1 MINFKKID
9 RKICQII
16 NKNNLSVNYDG
27 DYSTLDGKELGFTF
41 FYNMYEILS
50 DEFVDEI
57 YLIGREINKEY
68 EFIKIQIEIDLYPL
82 DDANELRA
90 SLVIKQN

>member
-1 MINFKKID
+1 MNFEEID
-9 RKICQII
+9 RKICKII

-41 FYNMYEILS
+41 FHDMYEILS
-50 DEFVDEI
+50 DEFVNEV
-57 YLIGREINKEY
+57 YLIGREIAKEY
-68 EFIKIQIEIDLYPL
+68 EFAKIQIEMDLYPL
-82 DDANELRA
+82 NETNELKA

>member
-1 MINFKKID
+1 MINFEKID

-41 FYNMYEILS
+41 FHNMYEILS

-68 EFIKIQIEIDLYPL
+68 EFIKIQIEVDLYPL
-82 DDANELRA
+82 DDANEFKA